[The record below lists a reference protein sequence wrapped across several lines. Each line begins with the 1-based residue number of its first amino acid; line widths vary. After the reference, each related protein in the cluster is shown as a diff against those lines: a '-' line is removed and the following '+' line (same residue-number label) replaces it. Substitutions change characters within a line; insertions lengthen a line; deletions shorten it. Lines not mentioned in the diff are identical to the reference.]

1 MTEERLL
8 DSDDIEE
15 EAKPRRENAT
25 IRQLREAQ
33 EAAAKERDEYRE
45 RATKYEDLFLKQS
58 GLAEAQAKA
67 LRASGY
73 EATPEGIDAFRKEV
87 LGVTEEAPAAESDE
101 PAADEGE
108 EEAPVATL
116 HQPTPTGVGEA
127 KGSKGYTSNEL
138 LQLMQD
144 DPVKAD
150 KILRSGK
157 VIRKEFNPGGP
168 RF

>member
-8 DSDDIEE
+8 DSDDFEE
-15 EAKPRRENAT
+15 EAPKKRENST

-33 EAAAKERDEYRE
+33 EAAAKERDEARARAE
-45 RATKYEDLFLKQS
+45 RAEAAVLSSS
-58 GLAEAQAKA
+58 GLTEKQQAA
-67 LRASGY
+67 FQAMGY
-73 EATPEGIDAFRKEV
+73 TIDQVDQFRQEV
-87 LGVTEEAPAAESDE
+87 LGVTEQAPPAEPDEAAEAESE
-101 PAADEGE
+101 E

-116 HQPTPTGVGEA
+116 HQPTPTGAGEP
-127 KGSKGYTSNEL
+127 KGSRGITSNEL
-138 LQLMQD
+138 LELMQQ

-150 KILRSGK
+150 RLLRSGK

>member
-8 DSDDIEE
+8 DSDDFEE
-15 EAKPRRENAT
+15 EAPKKRENST

-33 EAAAKERDEYRE
+33 EAAAKERDEFRE

-87 LGVTEEAPAAESDE
+87 LGVTEEAPPSEPDEAAE
-101 PAADEGE
+101 DEGE
-108 EEAPVATL
+108 EEVPVATL
-116 HQPTPTGVGEA
+116 HQPTPTGAGEP

-138 LQLMQD
+138 LELMQS
-144 DPVKAD
+144 DPAKAD
-150 KILRSGK
+150 KVLRSGK
-157 VIRKEFNPGGP
+157 VVRKEFNPGGP